1 MTKQQLLKRIEQA
14 AKKRRTGLDL
24 NREGLTELPAEI
36 AQLSQLQTLSLN
48 GNQLTTL
55 PPEIAQ
61 LSQLQWL
68 DLSGNQLT
76 TLPPEIAQLSQ
87 LQWLDLSGNQLTTLL
102 PEIAQ
107 LSQLQGLLLSR
118 TQLTTFPP
126 EIAQLLQLRRLDLS
140 GNQLTTLPPEIAQL
154 LQLQTLSLSGN
165 QLTTLLPEIA
175 QLSQLQTLGLSYN
188 RLTYLPLEIA
198 QLSQLQKLDLRN
210 NPLPIP
216 PDILEKHDNPTEII
230 TYYLNLIK
238 AKRPLNEAKM
248 LLVGQGGVGKTSLV
262 NRLLDN
268 TYNPQENKTE
278 GIAIRNWSITP
289 VNQPPI
295 RVNVWDFGGQEIMH
309 ATHQFFLTKRSLY
322 LLVLDARQGENE
334 SRLEYW
340 LKIVHSFGEDS
351 PILVI
356 INKIDQQPL
365 DLDRKGLLAKYP
377 NLKAFFDISCQTG
390 KGIDDLKVALT
401 QWIDKL
407 EHVHD
412 PFPQA
417 WFSVKDRLAKMQQD
431 YLSYDDYVKLCQ
443 KENIQE
449 EKSQRTLIG
458 FMHDLGIAL
467 NFRDDPQRPHLAE
480 TNILNPEWVTQG
492 VYSLLNNHTL
502 AQQHGV
508 LNTTQLPELL
518 NSHRYPTHKQ
528 HLIVE
533 IMEKFE
539 LCFAFDGREQFLI
552 PDLLGKEQVN
562 QVKTWDYANSLAFQY
577 HYDVLPPSVIS
588 RFIVRM
594 HQRIWERT
602 YWRTGVILAM
612 DNNQALV
619 RTDLE
624 DKKVL
629 IWVTGTDA
637 GKRALLAVIRA
648 EFERI
653 HKSIS
658 KLQVTEQVPYK
669 GIVIPYR
676 NLLKLEEKGI
686 RTHYYPEID
695 EDVDVVKL
703 LSGIEAQ
710 YVEDLDD
717 FTSLE
722 TKVSQLAKSLPQGEA
737 KEWCEA
743 LQTAIAVA
751 RIDLESAI
759 ARGRQILETIVARV
773 YQDTFPQKHHV
784 QKHSGKI
791 DVVQLYSMIE
801 ELKKVPNLF
810 SGAVIADMHYVRITG
825 NLVLH
830 KQDQKIDF
838 TPYNVQIALLMVAN
852 LVEWY
857 LHK

>member
-1 MTKQQLLKRIEQA
+1 MTKQELLERIEQA
-14 AKKRRTGLDL
+14 AKEGQTELYLSGQ
-24 NREGLTELPAEI
+24 GLTELPAEI
-36 AQLSQLQTLSLN
+36 AQLSQLQVLDLRDN
-48 GNQLTTL
+48 HLTIL

-61 LSQLQWL
+61 LSQLRVL
-68 DLSGNQLT
+68 DLRGNQLT
-76 TLPPEIAQLSQ
+76 TLPLWMSQ
-87 LQWLDLSGNQLTTLL
+87 LTQIIESNIGSSMWYGLHDNPLHRLS
-102 PEIAQ
+102 IWH
-107 LSQLQGLLLSR
+107 GLH
-118 TQLTTFPP
+118 
-126 EIAQLLQLRRLDLS
+126 
-140 GNQLTTLPPEIAQL
+140 
-154 LQLQTLSLSGN
+154 
-165 QLTTLLPEIA
+165 
-175 QLSQLQTLGLSYN
+175 LG
-188 RLTYLPLEIA
+188 
-198 QLSQLQKLDLRN
+198 N

-216 PDILEKHDNPTEII
+216 PDILEKRDKPTEII

-268 TYNPQENKTE
+268 TYNPQENKTD
-278 GIAIRNWSITP
+278 GIAIRNWSVTP
-289 VNQPPI
+289 VNQSPI

-340 LKIVHSFGEDS
+340 LKIIHSFGEDS

-365 DLDRKGLLAKYP
+365 NLDRQGLLAKYP

-390 KGIDDLKVALT
+390 KAIDDLKQALT

-417 WFSVKDRLAKMQQD
+417 WFSVKDRLATMQQD
-431 YLSYDDYVKLCQ
+431 YLSYDEYVKLCQ
-443 KENIQE
+443 AEKIYEEN
-449 EKSQRTLIG
+449 SQRTLIG

-467 NFRDDPQRPHLAE
+467 NFRDDPQRPQLAE

-492 VYSLLNNHTL
+492 VYKLLNDHTL

-508 LNTTQLPELL
+508 LNTAQLPELL
-518 NSHRYPTHKQ
+518 DPHRYPTHKQ

-539 LCFAFDGREQFLI
+539 LCFAFEGREQFLI

-619 RTDLE
+619 RADLE
-624 DKKVL
+624 DKQVL

-658 KLQVTEQVPYK
+658 KLQVIEQVPYK

-676 NLLKLEEKGI
+676 NLLKLEEKRI
-686 RTHYYPEID
+686 KEYYLPEID
-695 EDVDVVKL
+695 DVVDVGKVL
-703 LSGIEAQ
+703 DGIDRRKGE
-710 YVEDLDD
+710 ELIGDM
-717 FTSLE
+717 
-722 TKVSQLAKSLPQGEA
+722 TK
-737 KEWCEA
+737 
-743 LQTAIAVA
+743 
-751 RIDLESAI
+751 
-759 ARGRQILETIVARV
+759 
-773 YQDTFPQKHHV
+773 
-784 QKHSGKI
+784 
-791 DVVQLYSMIE
+791 E
-801 ELKKVPNLF
+801 ELKETIKDVTQDKLTPQKWGLIF
-810 SGAVIADMHYVRITG
+810 LLYLVIMAIAAIIG
-825 NLVLH
+825 W
-830 KQDQKIDF
+830 F
-838 TPYNVQIALLMVAN
+838 YNVNFANIQNILLGIVASLIAAF
-852 LVEWY
+852 LVWVV
-857 LHK
+857 LR